1 MSGYACVGAI
11 LHLQP
16 SIGGRESVLV
26 SLLRLYSLC
35 IGHFGPQVCVQ
46 NIELTSPF
54 LQDYQS
60 RDRGSGNGSGVCLDY
75 VPGVLAIEGK
85 KGGNAGCGRNRFVIR
100 KFCYGQN
107 LHPIVLLVVNITMQ
121 VLFQNAINSFS
132 LAIRLGVE
140 SCGQVL
146 GNAYQLA

>member
-1 MSGYACVGAI
+1 M

-16 SIGGRESVLV
+16 SIGGRKSVLV

-46 NIELTSPF
+46 IIELTSPF
-54 LQDYQS
+54 LQDYRS
-60 RDRGSGNGSGVCLDY
+60 RDRGSGSGSGVCLDY
-75 VPGVLAIEGK
+75 VPGVLAIEGQ

-121 VLFQNAINSFS
+121 VTREASATTEVTSRASDTWEAWDVTSNRTPL
-132 LAIRLGVE
+132 LVTYVPGTH
-140 SCGQVL
+140 
-146 GNAYQLA
+146 